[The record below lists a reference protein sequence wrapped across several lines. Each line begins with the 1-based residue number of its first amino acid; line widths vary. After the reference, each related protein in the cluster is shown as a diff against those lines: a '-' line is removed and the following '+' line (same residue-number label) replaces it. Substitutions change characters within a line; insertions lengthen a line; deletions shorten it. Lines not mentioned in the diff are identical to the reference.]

1 MPLIP
6 FLLAPMYI
14 SSDLVHK
21 YNDLKTL
28 EDPDFTPLELYGSTK
43 KIQRADYLWASIMPP
58 PRTILIKNK
67 SDAWDCRYVMI
78 DEKYVPY
85 VNISEY
91 DGSETYSIDYNKYA
105 MDKIKAIIEE
115 SVWDQLKVLAI
126 QEILE
131 ELEKVDHH

>member
-6 FLLAPMYI
+6 FLLSPMYM
-14 SSDLVHK
+14 SSDIVHK
-21 YNDLKTL
+21 YNDLKML
-28 EDPDFTPLELYGSTK
+28 EDPDFELLEVNGSTRN
-43 KIQRADYLWASIMPP
+43 IQRADYLWASVMPP

-105 MDKIKAIIEE
+105 IDKIKVIIM
-115 SVWDQLKVLAI
+115 SDDIKNDDKILYV

-131 ELEKVDHH
+131 QLS

>member
-1 MPLIP
+1 M
-6 FLLAPMYI
+6 
-14 SSDLVHK
+14 
-21 YNDLKTL
+21 
-28 EDPDFTPLELYGSTK
+28 ELYGSTK
-43 KIQRADYLWASIMPP
+43 KIQRADYIWASIMPP

-91 DGSETYSIDYNKYA
+91 DGSETYFIDYNKYA
-105 MDKIKAIIEE
+105 IDKIKVIMSEM
-115 SVWDQLKVLAI
+115 VWDELKIIAI

-131 ELEKVDHH
+131 ELV

>member
-14 SSDLVHK
+14 SSDIIHR

-28 EDPDFTPLELYGSTK
+28 EDPGFKPLELYGNSK
-43 KIQRADYLWASIMPP
+43 KIQRADYLWASVMPP
-58 PRTILIKNK
+58 PTILIKNK

-91 DGSETYSIDYNKYA
+91 DGSETYSIDYNRYA
-105 MDKIKAIIEE
+105 MDKIKVIIM
-115 SVWDQLKVLAI
+115 SDDIKNDDKILYI

-131 ELEKVDHH
+131 EVEQL

>member
-1 MPLIP
+1 MAPIP

-14 SSDLVHK
+14 SSDIVHK
-21 YNDLKTL
+21 YNELKML
-28 EDPDFTPLELYGSTK
+28 EDPGFTPLELYGSTK
-43 KIQRADYLWASIMPP
+43 KIQRADYIWASIMPP

-91 DGSETYSIDYNKYA
+91 DGSETYFIDYNKYA
-105 MDKIKAIIEE
+105 IDKIKVIMFDNIKNDDKILY
-115 SVWDQLKVLAI
+115 V

-131 ELEKVDHH
+131 EVEQLS

>member
-1 MPLIP
+1 
-6 FLLAPMYI
+6 
-14 SSDLVHK
+14 
-21 YNDLKTL
+21 
-28 EDPDFTPLELYGSTK
+28 
-43 KIQRADYLWASIMPP
+43 MPP

-91 DGSETYSIDYNKYA
+91 DGSETYFIDYNKYA
-105 MDKIKAIIEE
+105 IDKIKVIMFDNIKNDDKILY
-115 SVWDQLKVLAI
+115 V

-131 ELEKVDHH
+131 EVEQLS

>member
-14 SSDLVHK
+14 SSDIVHR

-28 EDPDFTPLELYGSTK
+28 EDPDFKPLELYGSTK
-43 KIQRADYLWASIMPP
+43 KIQRADYLWASVMPP
-58 PRTILIKNK
+58 RCPILIKNK

-105 MDKIKAIIEE
+105 MDKIKVIIM
-115 SVWDQLKVLAI
+115 SDDIKNDDKILYV

-131 ELEKVDHH
+131 EVEQLS

>member
-14 SSDLVHK
+14 SSDIVHR
-21 YNDLKTL
+21 YNELKML
-28 EDPDFTPLELYGSTK
+28 EDPDFKPLELYGNTK

-91 DGSETYSIDYNKYA
+91 DGSETYFIDYNKYA
-105 MDKIKAIIEE
+105 IDKIKTIMTET
-115 SVWDQLKVLAI
+115 VWDQLKIMAI

-131 ELEKVDHH
+131 ELEQLS

>member
-1 MPLIP
+1 MAPIP

-14 SSDLVHK
+14 SSDIVHK
-21 YNDLKTL
+21 YNKFKTL
-28 EDPDFTPLELYGSTK
+28 EDPDFTPLELYGNTK
-43 KIQRADYLWASIMPP
+43 KIQRADYLWASVMPP

-91 DGSETYSIDYNKYA
+91 DGSETYTIDYNRYA
-105 MDKIKAIIEE
+105 IDKIKTILSET
-115 SVWDQLKVLAI
+115 VWDELKILAI
-126 QEILE
+126 QEIVD
-131 ELEKVDHH
+131 ELE

>member
-6 FLLAPMYI
+6 FLLAPMYM
-14 SSDLVHK
+14 SSDIVHK
-21 YNDLKTL
+21 YNELKTL
-28 EDPDFTPLELYGSTK
+28 EDPGLKLFGLYDSTQ
-43 KIQRADYLWASIMPP
+43 KIQRADYLWASVMPP

-91 DGSETYSIDYNKYA
+91 DGSETYSIDYNRYA
-105 MDKIKAIIEE
+105 MDKIKVIIEE

-131 ELEKVDHH
+131 ELEKVEHH

>member
-14 SSDLVHK
+14 SSDIVHR
-21 YNDLKTL
+21 YNELKML
-28 EDPDFTPLELYGSTK
+28 EDPGFKPLELYGSTK
-43 KIQRADYLWASIMPP
+43 KIQRADYIWASIMPP

-91 DGSETYSIDYNKYA
+91 DGSETYFIDYNKYA
-105 MDKIKAIIEE
+105 IDKIKTIMTEMVGNE
-115 SVWDQLKVLAI
+115 SKVLAI

-131 ELEKVDHH
+131 ELEKG

>member
-14 SSDLVHK
+14 SSDIIKK
-21 YNDLKTL
+21 YNKLKTL
-28 EDPDFTPLELYGSTK
+28 EDPDFKPLELYGSTK
-43 KIQRADYLWASIMPP
+43 IIQRADYLWASVMPP
-58 PRTILIKNK
+58 PNILIKKK

-85 VNISEY
+85 VNIIEY
-91 DGSETYSIDYNKYA
+91 DGSETYSIDYNRYA
-105 MDKIKAIIEE
+105 MDKIKVIIM
-115 SVWDQLKVLAI
+115 SVDIKNDDKILYI

-131 ELEKVDHH
+131 QVNKLS

>member
-14 SSDLVHK
+14 SSDIVHK
-21 YNDLKTL
+21 YNELKML
-28 EDPDFTPLELYGSTK
+28 EDPGFKPLELYGSTK
-43 KIQRADYLWASIMPP
+43 KIQRADYIWASIMPP

-91 DGSETYSIDYNKYA
+91 DGSETYFIDYNKYA
-105 MDKIKAIIEE
+105 IDKIKTIMTEMVGNE
-115 SVWDQLKVLAI
+115 SKVLAI

-131 ELEKVDHH
+131 ELEKG